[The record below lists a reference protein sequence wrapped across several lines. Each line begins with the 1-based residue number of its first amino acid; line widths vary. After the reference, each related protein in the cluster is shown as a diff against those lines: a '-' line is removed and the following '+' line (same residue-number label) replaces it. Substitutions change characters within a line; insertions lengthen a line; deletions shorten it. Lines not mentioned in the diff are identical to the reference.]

1 MAFLLFRRKWR
12 FVKFLVFVIVVV
24 VTFYGGYF
32 YGTNKVSV
40 SWKNFRPISKVESM
54 QAPAIE
60 NLDMDLLYQTLD
72 SLNKDYY
79 DKTKL
84 DSTKILYGAVSGV
97 LASLDDPYTSFFPPA
112 RNEAFKEQLAGE
124 FSGIGAELTLNK
136 DKLISVIAPLE
147 ESPAQKAGIKPGDII
162 IKVEGKETIGWSLA
176 DAVAKIRGKKGTPVK
191 LTIIHENED
200 TPKEVTIVRDTIV
213 VKSVRGWV
221 ERLSCEKNMCK
232 RAPKDCTNCPSVAY
246 IRLSQFGDKT
256 NQEWTDEVN
265 KLFPQFSA
273 EKNFKGIILDVRSN
287 PGGYLNDA
295 VYIASEFIEDG
306 LIVAQED
313 GNGNREELNVNRKG
327 VLGKYPLIVLVD
339 GGSASAS
346 EIVSGA
352 LKDRKGAKIMGEHS
366 FGKGTVQSAIDVTGG
381 GSIHMTIAKWLTP
394 NGTWVHQKGIEPD
407 IKVSL
412 DASKSAT
419 MQSDGGYDNQID
431 AAIRELIK

>member
-1 MAFLLFRRKWR
+1 MAFLLFRKKWR
-12 FVKFLVFVIVVV
+12 FVKFLVFVIVIV

-200 TPKEVTIVRDTIV
+200 APKEVTIIRDTIV

-232 RAPKDCTNCPSVAY
+232 RAAKDCINCPSVH
-246 IRLSQFGDKT
+246 I
-256 NQEWTDEVN
+256 
-265 KLFPQFSA
+265 
-273 EKNFKGIILDVRSN
+273 
-287 PGGYLNDA
+287 
-295 VYIASEFIEDG
+295 
-306 LIVAQED
+306 
-313 GNGNREELNVNRKG
+313 
-327 VLGKYPLIVLVD
+327 
-339 GGSASAS
+339 
-346 EIVSGA
+346 
-352 LKDRKGAKIMGEHS
+352 
-366 FGKGTVQSAIDVTGG
+366 
-381 GSIHMTIAKWLTP
+381 
-394 NGTWVHQKGIEPD
+394 
-407 IKVSL
+407 
-412 DASKSAT
+412 
-419 MQSDGGYDNQID
+419 
-431 AAIRELIK
+431 